1 MFGTLNEKLEKIV
14 KSIAGRATISE
25 DDLDITLREIR
36 IALLEADVALSV
48 VKNFIENIKSNI
60 IGQEVLKSIKPDQ
73 MIIKL
78 VQEELIKILGLNNEP
93 LNIAKTGITKILF
106 CGLQGSGKTTTIA
119 KVANF
124 IKKDSKKKI
133 LLVSADIY
141 RPAAQ
146 EQLHVLGKQINVE
159 FFDHQN
165 SQSVEAITLESIK
178 YAEKNLFDILLF
190 DTAGRQVVDDKMME
204 ELKTISQK
212 LKPQE
217 TILVADSLTGQDA
230 ANIAKR
236 FNEAV
241 SITSSILTRVDG
253 DGRGGAALSIKSI
266 TGAPIK
272 FIGTGEKI
280 DQLESFHPERIANRI
295 LGMGDIVSLV
305 EKASE
310 NIDKKEMEDLAKK
323 MSKGKFD
330 LEDFA
335 SQLKQM
341 GKMGGLSGIMSMLP
355 GISKAQKLMAE
366 NKISDDV
373 INHQI
378 AIISSMTKKERA
390 DPDIIKASRKI
401 RISNGSGTR
410 VQDVNKLLKQFF
422 QSQKMM
428 KKMKS
433 MGKGGMPSDLLQK
446 LQGNLPPNFNN

>member
-48 VKNFIENIKSNI
+48 VKDFIDNVKSNI
-60 IGQEVLKSIKPDQ
+60 VGKEVLKSIKPDQ

-146 EQLHVLGKQINVE
+146 EQLQVLGKQINVE

-236 FNEAV
+236 FNETV

-335 SQLKQM
+335 GQLKQM
-341 GKMGGLSGIMSMLP
+341 GKMGGISGIMSMLP

-378 AIISSMTKKERA
+378 AIINSMTKKERA
-390 DPDIIKASRKI
+390 DPDMVKASRKI
-401 RISNGSGTR
+401 RISKGSGTR

-433 MGKGGMPSDLLQK
+433 TGKGGMPSDLLQK